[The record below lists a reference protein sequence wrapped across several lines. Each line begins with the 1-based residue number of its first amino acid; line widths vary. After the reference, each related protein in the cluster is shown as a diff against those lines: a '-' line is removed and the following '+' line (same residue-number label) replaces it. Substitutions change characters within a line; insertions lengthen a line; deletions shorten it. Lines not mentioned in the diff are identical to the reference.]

1 MITIIVVVMIMAIV
15 VLIVLIF
22 FFIGGVNELIGLP
35 PPAAKITGSDHMK
48 SHGNTK
54 KHSRIGKE

>member
-1 MITIIVVVMIMAIV
+1 MSNLFDPSTE
-15 VLIVLIF
+15 IF
-22 FFIGGVNELIGLP
+22 TSLYKFLKNAVNELIGPLP